1 MKWELVEPKLGDII
15 RVRLGDLYHFGI
27 FVSEDEVIQFGL
39 APGVRAIPD
48 TEVEVCTSDID
59 AFLAGGFLEVGVPD
73 KQEKKKRIPAK
84 RTVEIAREHLGERGY
99 NILFNNCEHFVYLC
113 AFGVKY
119 SSQSEAFRER
129 FRTLP
134 TLDVYVARIP
144 DSKKLSPLY
153 PKQRDKEVRSVK
165 NEEVRKHKYYAWRLL
180 EHALFKTFA
189 YDIKKL
195 EFTKYPSGKW
205 SCQNCE
211 FSISHSGALVAV
223 AVSRKPVGVDIQLQK
238 ELVSSGFADR
248 MLTEKERQ
256 TLTALDDEK
265 ERQTELIKLWTI
277 KESIFKT
284 FNSDKYIPAE
294 IETSDYETYS
304 ETVDV
309 DGVTYHLAVCG
320 SDISKIRIFKDVIL
334 N

>member
-1 MKWELVEPKLGDII
+1 MKWEFCEPRLGDMI
-15 RVRLGDLYHFGI
+15 RVRLGDLYHYGI

-39 APGVRAIPD
+39 APGVRVIPD

-73 KQEKKKRIPAK
+73 KQESKKRISPK
-84 RTVEIAREHLGERGY
+84 RTVDVARSHLGERGY
-99 NILFNNCEHFVYLC
+99 NILFNNCEHFAYLC
-113 AFGVKY
+113 AYGVKY
-119 SSQSEAFRER
+119 SAQSEAFRER

-134 TLDVYVARIP
+134 TLDVYIARIP
-144 DSKKLSPLY
+144 DGKKLAPLY

-165 NEEVRKHKYYAWRLL
+165 NEEVRKHKYYAWRLF
-180 EHALFKTFA
+180 EHALLKTFA

-195 EFTKYPSGKW
+195 EFTKAESGKW
-205 SCQNCE
+205 SCPSCE
-211 FSISHSGALVAV
+211 FSISHSGELVAV
-223 AVSRKPVGVDIQLQK
+223 ALSRKPVGVDIQVQK
-238 ELVSSGFADR
+238 ALISSTFEDR

-265 ERQTELIKLWTI
+265 KRQTELIKLWTI

-320 SDISKIRIFKDVIL
+320 SDISKIRIFKDIIL
-334 N
+334 

>member
-1 MKWELVEPKLGDII
+1 MKWEFCEPRLGDMI
-15 RVRLGDLYHFGI
+15 RVRLGDLYHYGI

-73 KQEKKKRIPAK
+73 KQESKKRISPK
-84 RTVEIAREHLGERGY
+84 RTVDVARSHLGERGY
-99 NILFNNCEHFVYLC
+99 NILFNNCEHFAYLC
-113 AFGVKY
+113 AYGVKY
-119 SSQSEAFRER
+119 SAQSEAFRER

-134 TLDVYVARIP
+134 TLDVYIARIP
-144 DSKKLSPLY
+144 DGKKLAPLY

-165 NEEVRKHKYYAWRLL
+165 NEEVRKHKYYAWRLF
-180 EHALFKTFA
+180 EHALLNTFA

-195 EFTKYPSGKW
+195 EFTKAESGKW
-205 SCQNCE
+205 CSPSCE

-223 AVSRKPVGVDIQLQK
+223 AISRKPVGVDIQVQK
-238 ELVSSGFADR
+238 ELISSTFEDR

-265 ERQTELIKLWTI
+265 ERSAQIIKLWAT

-284 FNSDKYIPAE
+284 FNSDEYIPAE

-309 DGVTYHLAVCG
+309 DGVIYHLAVCG
-320 SDISKIRIFKDVIL
+320 SDISKIRIFKDIIL
-334 N
+334 

>member
-1 MKWELVEPKLGDII
+1 MI
-15 RVRLGDLYHFGI
+15 RVRLGDLYHYGI
-27 FVSEDEVIQFGL
+27 FVSEHEVIQFGL

-73 KQEKKKRIPAK
+73 KQESKKRISPK
-84 RTVEIAREHLGERGY
+84 RTVDTARSHLGERGY
-99 NILFNNCEHFVYLC
+99 NILFNNCEHFAYLC
-113 AFGVKY
+113 AYGVKY
-119 SSQSEAFRER
+119 SAQSEAFRER

-134 TLDVYVARIP
+134 TLDVYIARIP
-144 DSKKLSPLY
+144 DGKKLAPLY

-165 NEEVRKHKYYAWRLL
+165 NEEVRKHKYYAWRLF
-180 EHALFKTFA
+180 EHALLNTFA

-195 EFTKYPSGKW
+195 EFTKAESGKW
-205 SCQNCE
+205 CSPSCE
-211 FSISHSGALVAV
+211 FSISHSGELVAV
-223 AVSRKPVGVDIQLQK
+223 AISRKPVGVDIQVQK
-238 ELVSSGFADR
+238 ELISSTFEDR

-265 ERQTELIKLWTI
+265 ERSAQIIKLWAT

-304 ETVDV
+304 EAVDV

-320 SDISKIRIFKDVIL
+320 SDISKIRIFKDIIL
-334 N
+334 

>member
-1 MKWELVEPKLGDII
+1 MKWEFCEPRLGDMI
-15 RVRLGDLYHFGI
+15 RVRLGDLYHYGI

-39 APGVRAIPD
+39 APGVRVIPD

-73 KQEKKKRIPAK
+73 KQESKKRISPK
-84 RTVEIAREHLGERGY
+84 RTVDVARSHLGERGY
-99 NILFNNCEHFVYLC
+99 NILFNNCEHFAYLC
-113 AFGVKY
+113 AYGVKY
-119 SSQSEAFRER
+119 SAQSEAFRER

-134 TLDVYVARIP
+134 TLDVYIARIP
-144 DSKKLSPLY
+144 DGKKLAPLY

-165 NEEVRKHKYYAWRLL
+165 NEEVRKHKYYAWRLF
-180 EHALFKTFA
+180 EHALLNTFA

-195 EFTKYPSGKW
+195 EFTKAESGKW
-205 SCQNCE
+205 CSPSCE
-211 FSISHSGALVAV
+211 FSISHSGELVAV
-223 AVSRKPVGVDIQLQK
+223 AISRKPVGVDIQVQK
-238 ELVSSGFADR
+238 ELISSTFEDR
-248 MLTEKERQ
+248 MFTEKERQ

-265 ERQTELIKLWTI
+265 KRQTELIKLWTI

-304 ETVDV
+304 ETLDV

-320 SDISKIRIFKDVIL
+320 SDISKIRIFKDIIL
-334 N
+334 